1 MGSRV
6 TEGHGILSSSYPPQ
20 CKLLLFHD
28 TMTEFLPLCFSSESG
43 SSGPYRTEDAAGEE
57 ESVHQEHI
65 IQGRA
70 KMAAREDVEFMSPH
84 D

>member
-1 MGSRV
+1 
-6 TEGHGILSSSYPPQ
+6 
-20 CKLLLFHD
+20 
-28 TMTEFLPLCFSSESG
+28 MTEILPLCFSSESG
-43 SSGPYRTEDAAGEE
+43 SSGPCRTEDAAGEE